1 MIQPEY
7 DVLIPRIPLGR
18 MGTPQD
24 VANAIYYLCSE
35 DAGYVTGSEL
45 WVTGGQHLY

>member
-7 DVLIPRIPLGR
+7 EVLIPRIPMER
-18 MGTPQD
+18 MGSPAD
-24 VANAIYYLCSE
+24 VANAIFYLCSP
-35 DAGYVTGSEL
+35 DSGYVTGSEL